1 MLSLLAAAE
10 SHRDWALTVIE
21 DLVRLESPS
30 TDKSALDRVG
40 AEIARLFVELGA
52 RAAALPQERSGDH
65 LRIEIGRGDEQ
76 VLVIG
81 HFDTVW
87 PIGQIDDDA
96 GAARGRPAL
105 RARVVRHEGWHRD
118 DAARRAHPDRNRSP
132 AAHRIAMIWTSDE
145 EIGSDTSRAILEA
158 EARRSRAVFV
168 LEPALAGGGVKT
180 ARKGVAD
187 FRIEATGISA
197 HAGVEPDKGAS
208 AIHELAWQAVQ
219 LLALHDPSRG
229 LTINV
234 GCIGGGTRRTSSRPK
249 RRWMSMSGFRPRP
262 TPRGSRPPSQRSSP
276 RDPRVRSAASSGGS
290 TVRRWNE
297 RAGRCRTLRARRAH
311 RAPARPGVARG
322 RDRRRI
328 RRQLHR
334 GPRHSNPRR
343 PRPGRRRRP
352 RACTNTSSS
361 IRSPSARRFSP
372 DCRAWTSRSSVTPD
386 TPL

>member
-30 TDKSALDRVG
+30 TDRAALDRVG

-52 RAAALPQERSGDH
+52 RAVTLPQERSGDH
-65 LRIEIGRGDEQ
+65 LRVEIGRGDEQ

-87 PIGQIDDDA
+87 PIGQINTMPVRREDGRLYGPGSYDMKA
-96 GAARGRPAL
+96 GIATTLLAARIL
-105 RARVVRHEGWHRD
+105 IET
-118 DAARRAHPDRNRSP
+118 NRLPS
-132 AAHRIAMIWTSDE
+132 HRITMIWTSDE
-145 EIGSDTSRAILEA
+145 EVGSDTSRGILEA

-219 LLALHDPSRG
+219 LLALNDPSRG

-234 GCIGGGTRRTSSRPK
+234 GCIGGGTRPNVVAADAAMDVDVRI
-249 RRWMSMSGFRPRP
+249 P
-262 TPRGSRPPSQRSSP
+262 TEADAARVTTAITTLVP
-276 RDPRVRSAASSGGS
+276 RDPRVRLRVSGGVNRPPMER
-290 TVRRWNE
+290 TAGVAALYE
-297 RAGRCRTLRARRAH
+297 RAAR
-311 RAPARPGVARG
+311 
-322 RDRRRI
+322 I
-328 RRQLHR
+328 SRQLGR
-334 GPRHSNPRR
+334 ELPEGATGGGSDGNFTAALGIPTLDGLGPDGAGAHALHEHVLIDSVPF
-343 PRPGRRRRP
+343 
-352 RACTNTSSS
+352 RAALLAGLL
-361 IRSPSARRFSP
+361 RL
-372 DCRAWTSRSSVTPD
+372 D
-386 TPL
+386 

>member
-30 TDKSALDRVG
+30 ADKAALNRVG

-52 RAAALPQERSGDH
+52 RAARLPQERSGDH
-65 LRIEIGRGDEQ
+65 LRIELGRGDEQ

-87 PIGQIDDDA
+87 PIGQIDTMPVRREEGRLYGPGSYDMKA
-96 GAARGRPAL
+96 GIATMLLAARIL
-105 RARVVRHEGWHRD
+105 IET
-118 DAARRAHPDRNRSP
+118 NRLPS
-132 AAHRIAMIWTSDE
+132 HRITMIWTSDE
-145 EIGSDTSRAILEA
+145 EVGSGTSREILEA

-197 HAGVEPDKGAS
+197 HAGVEPEKGAS

-219 LLALHDPSRG
+219 LLALNDPSRG

-234 GCIGGGTRRTSSRPK
+234 GCIGGGTRPNVVAAEATMDVDVRI
-249 RRWMSMSGFRPRP
+249 P
-262 TPRGSRPPSQRSSP
+262 TEADAARVTTAITTLVP
-276 RDPRVRSAASSGGS
+276 RDPRVRLRVSGGVNRPPMER
-290 TVRRWNE
+290 TAGVAALYE
-297 RAGRCRTLRARRAH
+297 RAARIARELGRELPEGATGGGSDGNFTAALGIPTLDGLGPDGAGAHALHEHVLIDSVPFRAALLAGLLRL
-311 RAPARPGVARG
+311 
-322 RDRRRI
+322 D
-328 RRQLHR
+328 
-334 GPRHSNPRR
+334 
-343 PRPGRRRRP
+343 
-352 RACTNTSSS
+352 
-361 IRSPSARRFSP
+361 
-372 DCRAWTSRSSVTPD
+372 
-386 TPL
+386 

>member
-10 SHRDWALTVIE
+10 SHRDWALAVIE

-30 TDKSALDRVG
+30 IDKSALDRVG

-87 PIGQIDDDA
+87 PIGQIETMPVRREDGRLYGPGSYDMKA
-96 GAARGRPAL
+96 GIAMTLLAARTL
-105 RARVVRHEGWHRD
+105 IET
-118 DAARRAHPDRNRSP
+118 NRLP
-132 AAHRIAMIWTSDE
+132 AHRIAMIWTSDE
-145 EIGSDTSRAILEA
+145 EVGSDTSRAILEA

-219 LLALHDPSRG
+219 LLALNDPSRG

-234 GCIGGGTRRTSSRPK
+234 GCIGGGTRPNVVAAEATMDVDVRI
-249 RRWMSMSGFRPRP
+249 P
-262 TPRGSRPPSQRSSP
+262 TEADAARVTAAITALVP
-276 RDPRVRSAASSGGS
+276 RDPRVRLRVSGGVNRPPMER
-290 TVRRWNE
+290 TAGVAALYE
-297 RAGRCRTLRARRAH
+297 RAAR
-311 RAPARPGVARG
+311 
-322 RDRRRI
+322 I
-328 RRQLHR
+328 SRQLGKELPEGATGGGSDGNFTAAVGIPTLDGL
-334 GPRHSNPRR
+334 GPDGAGAHALHEHVLIDSVPF
-343 PRPGRRRRP
+343 
-352 RACTNTSSS
+352 RAALLAGLL
-361 IRSPSARRFSP
+361 RL
-372 DCRAWTSRSSVTPD
+372 D
-386 TPL
+386 

>member
-10 SHRDWALTVIE
+10 SHRDWALAVIE

-30 TDKSALDRVG
+30 IDKSALDRVG

-87 PIGQIDDDA
+87 PIGQIETMPVRREDGRLYGPGSYDMKA
-96 GAARGRPAL
+96 GIAMTLLAARIL
-105 RARVVRHEGWHRD
+105 IET
-118 DAARRAHPDRNRSP
+118 NRLP
-132 AAHRIAMIWTSDE
+132 AHRIAMIWTSDE
-145 EIGSDTSRAILEA
+145 EVGSDTSREILEA

-219 LLALHDPSRG
+219 LLALNDPSRG

-234 GCIGGGTRRTSSRPK
+234 GCIGGGTRPNVVAAEATMDVDVRI
-249 RRWMSMSGFRPRP
+249 P
-262 TPRGSRPPSQRSSP
+262 TEAEAARVTAAITALVP
-276 RDPRVRSAASSGGS
+276 RDPRVRLRVSGGVNRPPMER
-290 TVRRWNE
+290 TAGVAALYE
-297 RAGRCRTLRARRAH
+297 RAAR
-311 RAPARPGVARG
+311 
-322 RDRRRI
+322 I
-328 RRQLHR
+328 SRQLGKELPEGATGGGSDGNFTAALGIPTLDGL
-334 GPRHSNPRR
+334 GPDGAGAHALHEHVLIDSVPF
-343 PRPGRRRRP
+343 
-352 RACTNTSSS
+352 RAALLAGLL
-361 IRSPSARRFSP
+361 RL
-372 DCRAWTSRSSVTPD
+372 D
-386 TPL
+386 

>member
-10 SHRDWALTVIE
+10 SHREWALTVIE
-21 DLVRLESPS
+21 ELVRLESPS
-30 TDKSALDRVG
+30 TDKAALDRVG

-87 PIGQIDDDA
+87 PIGQIETMPVRREDGRLYGPGSYDMKA
-96 GAARGRPAL
+96 GIAMTLVAARIL
-105 RARVVRHEGWHRD
+105 IET
-118 DAARRAHPDRNRSP
+118 NRLP
-132 AAHRIAMIWTSDE
+132 PHRIVMIWTSDE
-145 EIGSDTSRAILEA
+145 EVGSDTSRAILEA

-187 FRIEATGISA
+187 FRIEATGFSA

-219 LLALHDPSRG
+219 LLALNDPSRG

-234 GCIGGGTRRTSSRPK
+234 GCIGGGTRPNVVAAEATMDVDVRI
-249 RRWMSMSGFRPRP
+249 P
-262 TPRGSRPPSQRSSP
+262 TEADAARVTTAITTLVP
-276 RDPRVRSAASSGGS
+276 RDPRVRLRVSGGVNRPPMER
-290 TVRRWNE
+290 TAGVAALYE
-297 RAGRCRTLRARRAH
+297 RAARIA
-311 RAPARPGVARG
+311 
-322 RDRRRI
+322 
-328 RRQLHR
+328 RQLGKELPEGATGGGSDGNFTAALGIPTLDGL
-334 GPRHSNPRR
+334 GPDGAGAHALHEHVLIDSVPF
-343 PRPGRRRRP
+343 
-352 RACTNTSSS
+352 RAALLAGLL
-361 IRSPSARRFSP
+361 RL
-372 DCRAWTSRSSVTPD
+372 D
-386 TPL
+386 

>member
-10 SHRDWALTVIE
+10 SHRDWALAVIE

-87 PIGQIDDDA
+87 PIGQIETMPVRREDGRLYGPGSYDMKA
-96 GAARGRPAL
+96 GIAMTLLAARIL
-105 RARVVRHEGWHRD
+105 IET
-118 DAARRAHPDRNRSP
+118 NRLP
-132 AAHRIAMIWTSDE
+132 AHRIAMIWTSDE
-145 EIGSDTSRAILEA
+145 EVGSDTSREILEA

-187 FRIEATGISA
+187 FRVEATGISA

-219 LLALHDPSRG
+219 LLALNDPSRG

-234 GCIGGGTRRTSSRPK
+234 GCIGGGTRPNVVAAEATMDVDVRI
-249 RRWMSMSGFRPRP
+249 P
-262 TPRGSRPPSQRSSP
+262 TEADAARVTAAITTLVP
-276 RDPRVRSAASSGGS
+276 RDPRVRLRVSGGVNRPPMER
-290 TVRRWNE
+290 TAGVAALYE
-297 RAGRCRTLRARRAH
+297 RAAR
-311 RAPARPGVARG
+311 
-322 RDRRRI
+322 I
-328 RRQLHR
+328 SRQLGKELPEGATGGGSDGNFTAALGIPTLDGL
-334 GPRHSNPRR
+334 GPDGAGAHALHEHVLIDSVPF
-343 PRPGRRRRP
+343 
-352 RACTNTSSS
+352 RAALLAGLL
-361 IRSPSARRFSP
+361 RL
-372 DCRAWTSRSSVTPD
+372 D
-386 TPL
+386 

>member
-10 SHRDWALTVIE
+10 SHRDWALAVIE

-30 TDKSALDRVG
+30 IDKSALDRVG

-87 PIGQIDDDA
+87 PIGQIETMPVRREDGRLYGPGSYDMKA
-96 GAARGRPAL
+96 GIAMTLLAARIL
-105 RARVVRHEGWHRD
+105 IET
-118 DAARRAHPDRNRSP
+118 NRLP
-132 AAHRIAMIWTSDE
+132 AHRIAMIWTSDE
-145 EIGSDTSRAILEA
+145 EVGSDTSREILEA

-219 LLALHDPSRG
+219 LLALNDPSRG

-234 GCIGGGTRRTSSRPK
+234 GCIGGGTRPNVVAAEATMDVDVRI
-249 RRWMSMSGFRPRP
+249 P
-262 TPRGSRPPSQRSSP
+262 TEADAARVTAAITTLVP
-276 RDPRVRSAASSGGS
+276 RDPRVRLRVSGGVNRPPMER
-290 TVRRWNE
+290 TAGVAALYE
-297 RAGRCRTLRARRAH
+297 RAAR
-311 RAPARPGVARG
+311 
-322 RDRRRI
+322 I
-328 RRQLHR
+328 SRQLGKELPEGATGGGSDGNFTAALGIPTLDGL
-334 GPRHSNPRR
+334 GPDGAGAHALHEHVLIDSVPF
-343 PRPGRRRRP
+343 
-352 RACTNTSSS
+352 RAALLAGLL
-361 IRSPSARRFSP
+361 RL
-372 DCRAWTSRSSVTPD
+372 D
-386 TPL
+386 

>member
-10 SHRDWALTVIE
+10 SHRDWALPVIE

-30 TDKSALDRVG
+30 TDRAALDRVG

-87 PIGQIDDDA
+87 PIGQIETMPVRREDGRLYGPGSYNMKA
-96 GAARGRPAL
+96 GIAVTLLAARIL
-105 RARVVRHEGWHRD
+105 IQT
-118 DAARRAHPDRNRSP
+118 NRLP
-132 AAHRIAMIWTSDE
+132 AHRIAMIWTSDE
-145 EIGSDTSRAILEA
+145 EVGSDTSREILEA

-219 LLALHDPSRG
+219 LLALNDPSRG

-234 GCIGGGTRRTSSRPK
+234 GCIGGGTRPNVVAAEATMDVDVRI
-249 RRWMSMSGFRPRP
+249 P
-262 TPRGSRPPSQRSSP
+262 TEADAARVTAAITALVP
-276 RDPRVRSAASSGGS
+276 RDPRVRLRVSGGVNRPPMER
-290 TVRRWNE
+290 TAGVAALYE
-297 RAGRCRTLRARRAH
+297 RAAR
-311 RAPARPGVARG
+311 
-322 RDRRRI
+322 I
-328 RRQLHR
+328 SRQLGKELPEGATGGGSDGNFTAALGIPTLDGL
-334 GPRHSNPRR
+334 GPDGAGAHALHEHVLIDSVPF
-343 PRPGRRRRP
+343 
-352 RACTNTSSS
+352 RAALLAGLL
-361 IRSPSARRFSP
+361 RL
-372 DCRAWTSRSSVTPD
+372 D
-386 TPL
+386 

>member
-30 TDKSALDRVG
+30 TDKVALDRVG

-52 RAAALPQERSGDH
+52 RAAPLPHERSGDH
-65 LRIEIGRGDEQ
+65 LRIEIGRGDTQ

-87 PIGQIDDDA
+87 PIGQIETMPVRREDGRLYGPGSYDMKA
-96 GAARGRPAL
+96 GIAMTLLAARIL
-105 RARVVRHEGWHRD
+105 IET
-118 DAARRAHPDRNRSP
+118 NRLPS
-132 AAHRIAMIWTSDE
+132 HRITMIWTSDE
-145 EIGSDTSRAILEA
+145 EVGSDTSRGILEA

-219 LLALHDPSRG
+219 LLALNDPSRG

-234 GCIGGGTRRTSSRPK
+234 GCIGGGTRPNVVAADAAMDVDVRI
-249 RRWMSMSGFRPRP
+249 P
-262 TPRGSRPPSQRSSP
+262 TEADAARVTTAITTLVP
-276 RDPRVRSAASSGGS
+276 RDPRVRLRVSGGVNRPPMER
-290 TVRRWNE
+290 TAGVAALYE
-297 RAGRCRTLRARRAH
+297 RAAR
-311 RAPARPGVARG
+311 
-322 RDRRRI
+322 I
-328 RRQLHR
+328 SRQLGKELPEGATGGGSDGNFTAALGIPTLDGL
-334 GPRHSNPRR
+334 GPDGAGAHALHEHVLIDSVPF
-343 PRPGRRRRP
+343 
-352 RACTNTSSS
+352 RAALLAGLL
-361 IRSPSARRFSP
+361 RL
-372 DCRAWTSRSSVTPD
+372 D
-386 TPL
+386 

>member
-30 TDKSALDRVG
+30 TDRAALDRVG

-52 RAAALPQERSGDH
+52 RAVTLAQERSGDH
-65 LRIEIGRGDEQ
+65 LRIEIGRGEEQ

-87 PIGQIDDDA
+87 PIGQIDTMPVRREDGRLYGPGSYDMKA
-96 GAARGRPAL
+96 GIATTLLAARIL
-105 RARVVRHEGWHRD
+105 IET
-118 DAARRAHPDRNRSP
+118 DRLPS
-132 AAHRIAMIWTSDE
+132 HRIVMIWTSDE
-145 EIGSDTSRAILEA
+145 EVGSDTSRAILEA

-219 LLALHDPSRG
+219 LLALNDPPRG
-229 LTINV
+229 LTVNV
-234 GCIGGGTRRTSSRPK
+234 GCIVGGTRPNVVAAEA
-249 RRWMSMSGFRPRP
+249 SMDVDVRIP
-262 TPRGSRPPSQRSSP
+262 TEADAVRVTTAITTLVP
-276 RDPRVRSAASSGGS
+276 RDPRVRLRVSGGVNRPPMER
-290 TVRRWNE
+290 TAGVAALYE
-297 RAGRCRTLRARRAH
+297 RAAR
-311 RAPARPGVARG
+311 
-322 RDRRRI
+322 I
-328 RRQLHR
+328 SRQLGR
-334 GPRHSNPRR
+334 ELPEGATGGGSDGNFTAALGIPTLDGLGPDGAGAHALHEHVLIDSVPF
-343 PRPGRRRRP
+343 
-352 RACTNTSSS
+352 RAALLAGLL
-361 IRSPSARRFSP
+361 RL
-372 DCRAWTSRSSVTPD
+372 D
-386 TPL
+386 

>member
-30 TDKSALDRVG
+30 TDRAALDRVG

-52 RAAALPQERSGDH
+52 RAVTLPQERSGDH
-65 LRIEIGRGDEQ
+65 LRVEIGRGDEQ

-87 PIGQIDDDA
+87 PIGQINTMPVRREDGRLYGPGAYDMKA
-96 GAARGRPAL
+96 GIATTLLAARIL
-105 RARVVRHEGWHRD
+105 IETHRL
-118 DAARRAHPDRNRSP
+118 PS
-132 AAHRIAMIWTSDE
+132 HRITMIWTSDE
-145 EIGSDTSRAILEA
+145 EVGSDTSRGILEA

-219 LLALHDPSRG
+219 LLALNDPSRG

-234 GCIGGGTRRTSSRPK
+234 GCIGGGTRPNVVAAEATMDVDVRI
-249 RRWMSMSGFRPRP
+249 P
-262 TPRGSRPPSQRSSP
+262 TEADAARVTAAITALVH
-276 RDPRVRSAASSGGS
+276 RDPRVRLRVSGGVNRPPMER
-290 TVRRWNE
+290 TAGVAALYE
-297 RAGRCRTLRARRAH
+297 RAAR
-311 RAPARPGVARG
+311 
-322 RDRRRI
+322 I
-328 RRQLHR
+328 SRQLGKELPEGATGGGSDGNFTAALGIPTLDGL
-334 GPRHSNPRR
+334 GPDGAGAHALHEHVLIDSVPF
-343 PRPGRRRRP
+343 
-352 RACTNTSSS
+352 RAALLAGLL
-361 IRSPSARRFSP
+361 RL
-372 DCRAWTSRSSVTPD
+372 D
-386 TPL
+386 

>member
-30 TDKSALDRVG
+30 TDKAALDRVG

-65 LRIEIGRGDEQ
+65 LRIEIGRGEEQ

-87 PIGQIDDDA
+87 PIGQIDAMPVRREDGRLYGPGSYDMKA
-96 GAARGRPAL
+96 GIAMTLLAARIL
-105 RARVVRHEGWHRD
+105 IET
-118 DAARRAHPDRNRSP
+118 NRLPS
-132 AAHRIAMIWTSDE
+132 HRIAMIWTSDE
-145 EIGSDTSRAILEA
+145 EVGSDTSRAILEA

-219 LLALHDPSRG
+219 LLALNDPSRG
-229 LTINV
+229 LTLNV
-234 GCIGGGTRRTSSRPK
+234 GCIVGGTRPNVVAADAAMDVDVRI
-249 RRWMSMSGFRPRP
+249 P
-262 TPRGSRPPSQRSSP
+262 TEADAARVTTAITTLVP
-276 RDPRVRSAASSGGS
+276 RDPRVRLRVSGGINRPPMER
-290 TVRRWNE
+290 TAGVAALYE
-297 RAGRCRTLRARRAH
+297 RAAR
-311 RAPARPGVARG
+311 
-322 RDRRRI
+322 I
-328 RRQLHR
+328 SRQLGR
-334 GPRHSNPRR
+334 ELPEGATGGGSDGNFTAALGIPTLDGLGPDGAGAHALHEHVLIDSVPF
-343 PRPGRRRRP
+343 
-352 RACTNTSSS
+352 RAALLAGLL
-361 IRSPSARRFSP
+361 RL
-372 DCRAWTSRSSVTPD
+372 D
-386 TPL
+386 

>member
-10 SHRDWALTVIE
+10 SHRDWALAVIE

-30 TDKSALDRVG
+30 IDKSALDRVG

-87 PIGQIDDDA
+87 PIGQIETMPVRREDGRLYGPGSYDMKA
-96 GAARGRPAL
+96 GIAMTLLAARIL
-105 RARVVRHEGWHRD
+105 IET
-118 DAARRAHPDRNRSP
+118 NRLP
-132 AAHRIAMIWTSDE
+132 AHRIAMIWTSDE
-145 EIGSDTSRAILEA
+145 EVGSDTSREILEA

-219 LLALHDPSRG
+219 LLALDDPSRG

-234 GCIGGGTRRTSSRPK
+234 GCIGGGTRPNVVAAEATMDVDVRI
-249 RRWMSMSGFRPRP
+249 P
-262 TPRGSRPPSQRSSP
+262 TEAEAARVTAAITALVP
-276 RDPRVRSAASSGGS
+276 RDPRVRLRVSGGVNRPPMER
-290 TVRRWNE
+290 TAGVAALYE
-297 RAGRCRTLRARRAH
+297 RAAR
-311 RAPARPGVARG
+311 
-322 RDRRRI
+322 I
-328 RRQLHR
+328 SRQLGKELPEGATGGGSDGNFTAALGIPTLDGL
-334 GPRHSNPRR
+334 GPDGAGAHALHEHVLIDSVPF
-343 PRPGRRRRP
+343 
-352 RACTNTSSS
+352 RAALLAGLL
-361 IRSPSARRFSP
+361 RL
-372 DCRAWTSRSSVTPD
+372 D
-386 TPL
+386 

>member
-10 SHRDWALTVIE
+10 SHRDWALAVIE

-30 TDKSALDRVG
+30 IDKSALDRVG

-87 PIGQIDDDA
+87 PIGQIETMPVRREDGRLYGPGSYDMKA
-96 GAARGRPAL
+96 GIAMTLLAARIL
-105 RARVVRHEGWHRD
+105 IET
-118 DAARRAHPDRNRSP
+118 NRLP
-132 AAHRIAMIWTSDE
+132 AHRIAMIWTSDE
-145 EIGSDTSRAILEA
+145 EVGSDTSREILEA

-219 LLALHDPSRG
+219 LLALNDPSRG

-234 GCIGGGTRRTSSRPK
+234 GCIGGGTRPNVVAAEATMDVDVRI
-249 RRWMSMSGFRPRP
+249 P
-262 TPRGSRPPSQRSSP
+262 TEADAARVTTAITTLVP
-276 RDPRVRSAASSGGS
+276 RDPRVRLRVSGGVNRPPMER
-290 TVRRWNE
+290 TAGVAALYE
-297 RAGRCRTLRARRAH
+297 RAAR
-311 RAPARPGVARG
+311 
-322 RDRRRI
+322 I
-328 RRQLHR
+328 SRQLGKELPEGATGGGSDGNFTAALGIPTLDGL
-334 GPRHSNPRR
+334 GPDGAGAHALHEHVLIDSVPF
-343 PRPGRRRRP
+343 
-352 RACTNTSSS
+352 RAALLAGLL
-361 IRSPSARRFSP
+361 RL
-372 DCRAWTSRSSVTPD
+372 D
-386 TPL
+386 

>member
-30 TDKSALDRVG
+30 TDKAALDRVG

-87 PIGQIDDDA
+87 PIGQIETMPVRREDGRLYGPGSYDMKA
-96 GAARGRPAL
+96 GIAMTLLAARIL
-105 RARVVRHEGWHRD
+105 IET
-118 DAARRAHPDRNRSP
+118 NRLPS
-132 AAHRIAMIWTSDE
+132 HRIAMIWTSDE
-145 EIGSDTSRAILEA
+145 EVGSDTSREILEA

-219 LLALHDPSRG
+219 LLALNDPSRG

-234 GCIGGGTRRTSSRPK
+234 GCIGGGTRPNVVAAEATMDVDVRI
-249 RRWMSMSGFRPRP
+249 P
-262 TPRGSRPPSQRSSP
+262 TEADAARVTTAITTLVP
-276 RDPRVRSAASSGGS
+276 RDPRVRLRVSGGVNRPPMER
-290 TVRRWNE
+290 TAGVAALYE
-297 RAGRCRTLRARRAH
+297 RAAR
-311 RAPARPGVARG
+311 
-322 RDRRRI
+322 I
-328 RRQLHR
+328 SRQLGKELPEGATGGGSDGNFTAALGIPTLDGL
-334 GPRHSNPRR
+334 GPDGAGAHALHEHVLIDSVPF
-343 PRPGRRRRP
+343 
-352 RACTNTSSS
+352 RAALLAGLL
-361 IRSPSARRFSP
+361 RL
-372 DCRAWTSRSSVTPD
+372 D
-386 TPL
+386 

>member
-10 SHRDWALTVIE
+10 SHRDWALAVIE

-87 PIGQIDDDA
+87 PIGQIETMPVRREDGRLYGPGSYDMKA
-96 GAARGRPAL
+96 GIAMTLLAARIL
-105 RARVVRHEGWHRD
+105 IET
-118 DAARRAHPDRNRSP
+118 NRLP
-132 AAHRIAMIWTSDE
+132 AHRIAMIWTSDE
-145 EIGSDTSRAILEA
+145 EVGSDTSREILEA

-219 LLALHDPSRG
+219 LLALNDPSRG

-234 GCIGGGTRRTSSRPK
+234 GCIGGGTRPNVVAAEATMDVDVRI
-249 RRWMSMSGFRPRP
+249 P
-262 TPRGSRPPSQRSSP
+262 TEADAARVTAAITTLVP
-276 RDPRVRSAASSGGS
+276 RDPRVRLRVSGGVNRPPMER
-290 TVRRWNE
+290 TAGVAALYE
-297 RAGRCRTLRARRAH
+297 RAAR
-311 RAPARPGVARG
+311 
-322 RDRRRI
+322 I
-328 RRQLHR
+328 SRQLGKELPEGATGGGSDGNFTAALGIPTLDGL
-334 GPRHSNPRR
+334 GPDGAGAHALHEHVLIDSVPF
-343 PRPGRRRRP
+343 
-352 RACTNTSSS
+352 RAALLAGLL
-361 IRSPSARRFSP
+361 RL
-372 DCRAWTSRSSVTPD
+372 D
-386 TPL
+386 

>member
-30 TDKSALDRVG
+30 TDKAALDRVG

-87 PIGQIDDDA
+87 PIGQIETMPVRREDGRLYGPGSYDMKA
-96 GAARGRPAL
+96 GIAMTLLAARIL
-105 RARVVRHEGWHRD
+105 IET
-118 DAARRAHPDRNRSP
+118 DRLPS
-132 AAHRIAMIWTSDE
+132 HRIAMIWTSDE
-145 EIGSDTSRAILEA
+145 EVGSDTSRAILEA

-219 LLALHDPSRG
+219 LLALNDPSRG
-229 LTINV
+229 LTVNV
-234 GCIGGGTRRTSSRPK
+234 GCIGGARVRTSSRRK
-249 RRWMSMSGFRPRP
+249 RRWMSMSGFRPKP
-262 TPRGSRPPSQRSSP
+262 TPPGHDRHHHARPSRSSGASP
-276 RDPRVRSAASSGGS
+276 RERRGQPSADGTNGWS
-290 TVRRWNE
+290 
-297 RAGRCRTLRARRAH
+297 CRTLRARRAH
-311 RAPARPGVARG
+311 LAPTRPGIA
-322 RDRRRI
+322 
-328 RRQLHR
+328 
-334 GPRHSNPRR
+334 
-343 PRPGRRRRP
+343 
-352 RACTNTSSS
+352 
-361 IRSPSARRFSP
+361 
-372 DCRAWTSRSSVTPD
+372 
-386 TPL
+386 

>member
-10 SHRDWALTVIE
+10 SHRDWALAVIE

-87 PIGQIDDDA
+87 PIGQIETMPVRREDGRLYGPGSYDMKA
-96 GAARGRPAL
+96 GIAMTLLAARIL
-105 RARVVRHEGWHRD
+105 IET
-118 DAARRAHPDRNRSP
+118 NRLP
-132 AAHRIAMIWTSDE
+132 AHRIAMIWTSDE
-145 EIGSDTSRAILEA
+145 EVGSDTSREILEA

-219 LLALHDPSRG
+219 LLALNDPSRG

-234 GCIGGGTRRTSSRPK
+234 GCIGGGTRPNVVAAEATMDVDVRI
-249 RRWMSMSGFRPRP
+249 P
-262 TPRGSRPPSQRSSP
+262 TEADAARVTTAIATLVP
-276 RDPRVRSAASSGGS
+276 RDPRVRLRVSGGVNRPPMER
-290 TVRRWNE
+290 TAGVAALYE
-297 RAGRCRTLRARRAH
+297 RAAR
-311 RAPARPGVARG
+311 
-322 RDRRRI
+322 I
-328 RRQLHR
+328 SRQLGKELPEGATGGGSDGNFTAALGIPTLDGL
-334 GPRHSNPRR
+334 GPDGAGAHALHEHVLIDSVPF
-343 PRPGRRRRP
+343 
-352 RACTNTSSS
+352 RAALLAGLL
-361 IRSPSARRFSP
+361 RL
-372 DCRAWTSRSSVTPD
+372 D
-386 TPL
+386 

>member
-30 TDKSALDRVG
+30 TDKVALDRVG

-52 RAAALPQERSGDH
+52 RAAPLPQERSGDH
-65 LRIEIGRGDEQ
+65 LRIEIGRGDTQ

-87 PIGQIDDDA
+87 PIGQIETMPVRRKDGRLYGPGSYDMKA
-96 GAARGRPAL
+96 GIAMTLLAARILIETNRLPSH
-105 RARVVRHEGWHRD
+105 RVT
-118 DAARRAHPDRNRSP
+118 
-132 AAHRIAMIWTSDE
+132 MIWTSDE
-145 EIGSDTSRAILEA
+145 EVGSDTSRAILEA

-219 LLALHDPSRG
+219 LLALNDPSRG

-234 GCIGGGTRRTSSRPK
+234 GCIGGGTRPNVVAAEATMDVDVRI
-249 RRWMSMSGFRPRP
+249 P
-262 TPRGSRPPSQRSSP
+262 TEADAARVTTAITTLVP
-276 RDPRVRSAASSGGS
+276 RDPRVRLRVSGGVNRPPMER
-290 TVRRWNE
+290 TAGVAALYE
-297 RAGRCRTLRARRAH
+297 RAARIA
-311 RAPARPGVARG
+311 
-322 RDRRRI
+322 
-328 RRQLHR
+328 RQLGKELPEGATGGGSDGNFTAALGIPTLDGL
-334 GPRHSNPRR
+334 GPDGAGAHALHEHVLIDSVPF
-343 PRPGRRRRP
+343 
-352 RACTNTSSS
+352 RAALLAELL
-361 IRSPSARRFSP
+361 RL
-372 DCRAWTSRSSVTPD
+372 D
-386 TPL
+386 

>member
-30 TDKSALDRVG
+30 TDKVALDRVG

-52 RAAALPQERSGDH
+52 RAAPLPQERSGDH
-65 LRIEIGRGDEQ
+65 LRIEIGRGDTQ

-87 PIGQIDDDA
+87 PIGQIETMPVRREDGRLYGPGSYDMKA
-96 GAARGRPAL
+96 GIAMTLLAARIL
-105 RARVVRHEGWHRD
+105 IET
-118 DAARRAHPDRNRSP
+118 NRLPS
-132 AAHRIAMIWTSDE
+132 HRITMIWTSDE
-145 EIGSDTSRAILEA
+145 EVGSDTSRAILEA

-219 LLALHDPSRG
+219 LLALNDPSRG

-234 GCIGGGTRRTSSRPK
+234 GCIGGGTRPNVVAAEATMDVDVRI
-249 RRWMSMSGFRPRP
+249 P
-262 TPRGSRPPSQRSSP
+262 TEADAARVTAAITTLVP
-276 RDPRVRSAASSGGS
+276 RDPRVRLRVSGGVNRPPMER
-290 TVRRWNE
+290 TAGVAALYE
-297 RAGRCRTLRARRAH
+297 RAARIA
-311 RAPARPGVARG
+311 
-322 RDRRRI
+322 
-328 RRQLHR
+328 RQLGKELPEGATGGGSDGNFTAALGIPTLDGL
-334 GPRHSNPRR
+334 GPDGAGAHALHEHVLIDSVPF
-343 PRPGRRRRP
+343 
-352 RACTNTSSS
+352 RAALLAELL
-361 IRSPSARRFSP
+361 RL
-372 DCRAWTSRSSVTPD
+372 D
-386 TPL
+386 

>member
-30 TDKSALDRVG
+30 TDKVALDRVG

-52 RAAALPQERSGDH
+52 RAAPLPQERSGDH
-65 LRIEIGRGDEQ
+65 LRIEIGRGDTQ

-87 PIGQIDDDA
+87 PIGQIETMPVRRKDGRLYGPGSYDMKA
-96 GAARGRPAL
+96 GIAMTLLAARIL
-105 RARVVRHEGWHRD
+105 IET
-118 DAARRAHPDRNRSP
+118 NRLPS
-132 AAHRIAMIWTSDE
+132 HRITMIWTSDE
-145 EIGSDTSRAILEA
+145 EVGSDTSRAILEA

-219 LLALHDPSRG
+219 LLALNDPSRG

-234 GCIGGGTRRTSSRPK
+234 GCIGGGTRPNVVAAEATMDVDVRI
-249 RRWMSMSGFRPRP
+249 P
-262 TPRGSRPPSQRSSP
+262 TEADAARVTTAITTLVP
-276 RDPRVRSAASSGGS
+276 RDPRVRLRVSGGVNRPPMER
-290 TVRRWNE
+290 TAGVAALYE
-297 RAGRCRTLRARRAH
+297 RAARIA
-311 RAPARPGVARG
+311 
-322 RDRRRI
+322 
-328 RRQLHR
+328 RQLGKELPEGATGGGSDGNFTAALGIPTLDGL
-334 GPRHSNPRR
+334 GPDGAGAHALHEHVLIDSVPF
-343 PRPGRRRRP
+343 
-352 RACTNTSSS
+352 RAALLAELL
-361 IRSPSARRFSP
+361 RL
-372 DCRAWTSRSSVTPD
+372 D
-386 TPL
+386 

>member
-10 SHRDWALTVIE
+10 SHRDWALAVIE

-87 PIGQIDDDA
+87 PIGQIETMPVRREDGRLYGPGSYDMKA
-96 GAARGRPAL
+96 GIAMTLLAARIL
-105 RARVVRHEGWHRD
+105 IET
-118 DAARRAHPDRNRSP
+118 NRLPS
-132 AAHRIAMIWTSDE
+132 HRIAMIWTSDE
-145 EIGSDTSRAILEA
+145 EVGSDTSREILEA

-219 LLALHDPSRG
+219 LLALNDPSRG

-234 GCIGGGTRRTSSRPK
+234 GCIGGGTRPNVVAAEATMDVDVRI
-249 RRWMSMSGFRPRP
+249 P
-262 TPRGSRPPSQRSSP
+262 TEADAARVTAAITALVP
-276 RDPRVRSAASSGGS
+276 RDPRVRLRVSGGVNRPPMER
-290 TVRRWNE
+290 TAGVAALYE
-297 RAGRCRTLRARRAH
+297 RAAR
-311 RAPARPGVARG
+311 
-322 RDRRRI
+322 I
-328 RRQLHR
+328 SRQLGKELPEGATGGGSDGNFTAALGIPTLDGL
-334 GPRHSNPRR
+334 GPDGAGAHALHEHVLIDSVPF
-343 PRPGRRRRP
+343 
-352 RACTNTSSS
+352 RAALLAGLL
-361 IRSPSARRFSP
+361 RL
-372 DCRAWTSRSSVTPD
+372 D
-386 TPL
+386 

>member
-30 TDKSALDRVG
+30 TDKVALDRVG

-52 RAAALPQERSGDH
+52 RAAPLPQERSGDH
-65 LRIEIGRGDEQ
+65 LRIEIGRGDTQ

-87 PIGQIDDDA
+87 PIGQIETMPVRREDGRLYGPGSYDMKA
-96 GAARGRPAL
+96 GIAMTLLAARIL
-105 RARVVRHEGWHRD
+105 IET
-118 DAARRAHPDRNRSP
+118 NRLPS
-132 AAHRIAMIWTSDE
+132 HRITMIWTSDE
-145 EIGSDTSRAILEA
+145 EVGSDTSRAILEA

-219 LLALHDPSRG
+219 LLALNDPSRG

-234 GCIGGGTRRTSSRPK
+234 GCIGGGTRPNVVAAE
-249 RRWMSMSGFRPRP
+249 P
-262 TPRGSRPPSQRSSP
+262 TMDVDVRIPTEADAARVTTAITTLVP
-276 RDPRVRSAASSGGS
+276 RDPRVRLRVSGGVNRPPMER
-290 TVRRWNE
+290 TAGVAALYE
-297 RAGRCRTLRARRAH
+297 RAARIA
-311 RAPARPGVARG
+311 
-322 RDRRRI
+322 
-328 RRQLHR
+328 RQLGKELPEGATGGGSDGNFTAALGIPTLDGL
-334 GPRHSNPRR
+334 GPDGAGAHALHEHVLIDSVPF
-343 PRPGRRRRP
+343 
-352 RACTNTSSS
+352 RAALLAELL
-361 IRSPSARRFSP
+361 RL
-372 DCRAWTSRSSVTPD
+372 D
-386 TPL
+386 

>member
-10 SHRDWALTVIE
+10 SHRDWALAVIE

-87 PIGQIDDDA
+87 PIGQIETMPVRREDGRLYGPGSYDMKA
-96 GAARGRPAL
+96 GIAMTLLAARIL
-105 RARVVRHEGWHRD
+105 IET
-118 DAARRAHPDRNRSP
+118 NRLP
-132 AAHRIAMIWTSDE
+132 AHRIAMIWTSDE
-145 EIGSDTSRAILEA
+145 EVGSDTSREILEA

-187 FRIEATGISA
+187 FRIEATGIPA

-219 LLALHDPSRG
+219 LLALNDPSRG

-234 GCIGGGTRRTSSRPK
+234 GCIGGGTRPNVVAAEATMDVDVRI
-249 RRWMSMSGFRPRP
+249 P
-262 TPRGSRPPSQRSSP
+262 TEADAARVTTAITTLVP
-276 RDPRVRSAASSGGS
+276 RDPRVRLRVSGGVNRPPMER
-290 TVRRWNE
+290 TAGVAALYE
-297 RAGRCRTLRARRAH
+297 RAAR
-311 RAPARPGVARG
+311 
-322 RDRRRI
+322 I
-328 RRQLHR
+328 SRQLGKELPEGATGGGSDGNFTAALGIPTLDGL
-334 GPRHSNPRR
+334 GPDGAGAHALHEHVLIDSVPF
-343 PRPGRRRRP
+343 
-352 RACTNTSSS
+352 RAALLAGLL
-361 IRSPSARRFSP
+361 RL
-372 DCRAWTSRSSVTPD
+372 D
-386 TPL
+386 